1 MTGSDQ
7 TMKKNSQNILVTA
20 VLALV
25 LSGCSIVVFED
36 GEDCPAEMVATLP
49 SIDGRSEARE
59 LPAVS
64 AEPDQTQLAE
74 TESAAR
80 QPQSELL
87 IAPPMI
93 DGYVTNF
100 AYDSAEVGSQAC
112 LLYTSPSPPDA
123 TLSRMPS
130 SA

>member
-1 MTGSDQ
+1 MPFWPFAKCKSWQLAEPRGACFVIYLVSLRLNLKNILFESLSFTTIEIGVTGSDQ

-59 LPAVS
+59 LRGVCGA
-64 AEPDQTQLAE
+64 
-74 TESAAR
+74 
-80 QPQSELL
+80 
-87 IAPPMI
+87 
-93 DGYVTNF
+93 
-100 AYDSAEVGSQAC
+100 
-112 LLYTSPSPPDA
+112 
-123 TLSRMPS
+123 
-130 SA
+130 